1 MRDNPYWL
9 DFLRIRIF
17 CHRAL
22 TQAAPEDL
30 KPDNILITL
39 PNAEE
44 AIQRHTTGLLASA
57 KQAVP
62 DSFPPVV
69 LSQPIIPDNLLN
81 ANDLSSNL
89 EIQLTDFG
97 TGDYDC

>member
-1 MRDNPYWL
+1 M
-9 DFLRIRIF
+9 F

-22 TQAAPEDL
+22 TAPEDL

-44 AIQRHTTGLLASA
+44 AIQRHTTGLLTSA
-57 KQAVP
+57 KQEMS

-81 ANDLSSNL
+81 ANDLSSSL